1 MNLSQNSKTVT
12 QYQTKYVNT
21 GGNIGDKRNENN
33 FVTKI
38 ERKIEIKNT
47 GSSNK
52 DSQVNKQIK
61 ITKSYKS

>member
-1 MNLSQNSKTVT
+1 M
-12 QYQTKYVNT
+12 NT